1 MQNLTIN
8 RRLLFYPLLALM
20 LSPIL
25 YYFLEPLTSSLQI
38 IENAQLLL
46 LLTGSAV
53 SIRFAIEQKSDRL
66 FWLWAALWWIL
77 LFGRSINWG
86 RLYFPGFPREYY
98 RLIGV
103 FITLMLL
110 LPWLIAQYRQSLMNV
125 IRRAGIPYKTLLML
139 VTIFLMVDQV
149 EQNRMLFQS
158 ISSFVPFHNTELLEE
173 IIESFFVVG
182 LFECIRYYRVKITN
196 SKQDSPICFNIE
208 NYRSH

>member
-1 MQNLTIN
+1 MQNITIN
-8 RRLLFYPLLALM
+8 HRLILYPLLALS

-38 IENAQLLL
+38 IENAQLFLL
-46 LLTGSAV
+46 LAGSAI
-53 SIRFAIEQKSDRL
+53 SIRLAVEQKSDRL

-98 RLIGV
+98 RLIGL
-103 FITLMLL
+103 FISLMLL
-110 LPWLIAQYRQSLMNV
+110 LPWFITQYRQSLMNIV
-125 IRRAGIPYKTLLML
+125 HRAGIPYKILMML
-139 VTIFLMVDQV
+139 AAIFLMVDQV

-158 ISSFVPFHNTELLEE
+158 ISSFISFHNTELLEE
-173 IIESFFVVG
+173 IIESFFIIG
-182 LFECIRYYRVKITN
+182 LFECIIYYRTRITN
-196 SKQDSPICFNIE
+196 SKQDSQICFNIE